1 MKQDPVSPALLLH
14 GCHALWV
21 LSPSSRGAGPPA
33 EVGGSVEA
41 ALRSCKVTSFHS
53 EHPGPIGHTA
63 DPAGGSGAAKARL
76 GWGGDPVLH
85 PQALVAA
92 ARGRQSRVA
101 PLTARDGRVLA
112 PGPGPADNHPACLP
126 AHRPSQPLLQGSEPC
141 VGPWPPSR
149 GLDQFCP

>member
-76 GWGGDPVLH
+76 GWWGGTL
-85 PQALVAA
+85 
-92 ARGRQSRVA
+92 SSI
-101 PLTARDGRVLA
+101 
-112 PGPGPADNHPACLP
+112 
-126 AHRPSQPLLQGSEPC
+126 HRPWWQQLGAGRAEWPL
-141 VGPWPPSR
+141 
-149 GLDQFCP
+149 